1 MLERYRLVVAANTI
15 LSDPSRRDAYNR
27 FGYGWEANDGN
38 SHPATTNSD
47 SPFHYTTHHRWR
59 PGNTT
64 KWPPGQDPMYNA
76 TWEDWERW
84 HERATARDSTT
95 SNRTWSETFF
105 SPARSSNTTQQG
117 TIFASN
123 YTFISLI
130 FLLAALGGVGQ
141 ATRANEFAKN
151 KLEQAKSINEES
163 SRILM
168 RTRQDTKDK
177 GVAGESKDDRI
188 RRFLREKEVYGE
200 GEFDARALRAGEDDG
215 LCAPGLVGGRDQAR
229 FWEKPPENR

>member
-27 FGYGWEANDGN
+27 FGYGWEVNDD
-38 SHPATTNSD
+38 STHPATNPD
-47 SPFHYTTHHRWR
+47 SPFHYTTQHRWR
-59 PGNTT
+59 ATSTTT

-84 HERATARDSTT
+84 HERATARGSTT
-95 SNRTWSETFF
+95 SNRSWSETFF
-105 SPARSSNTTQQG
+105 SPARTTKHQG

-123 YTFISLI
+123 YTFISVI

-141 ATRANEFAKN
+141 ATRANEFAKS
-151 KLEQAKSINEES
+151 KLEQAQSINAES

-168 RTRQDTKDK
+168 RTRQDTKEK
-177 GVAGESKDDRI
+177 GVAGESKDERI

-215 LCAPGLVGGRDQAR
+215 LCAPGLVGRRDERR
-229 FWEKPPENR
+229 FWEKPPEPENR